1 MSLALRVRSIL
12 SAGMIGSHLARECAC
27 ANLALAVPRVAYDI
41 LAPVETELA
50 ALRHW
55 MKRFDLAVGS
65 ALALLGAFV
74 TREALATRA
83 LSGAERTASYG
94 IARVDTAAASDSVVV
109 VVRRPITVTAS
120 SPAPEI
126 KRRLEQL
133 SEDTYIADVIASHD
147 SALAR
152 WPDRAG
158 IPLRVWVQASSRHP
172 GFDEALVP
180 VVRRAFVEWAEV
192 GIPVTFTFVL
202 DSSLADVHVTWVDRF
217 NESISGKTLWAHDDD
232 WWIIDANIQ
241 LAVHHHSG
249 ERLDSTSIRA
259 IAMHEVGHLLGLDHT
274 TDTTSIMAPKVRVR
288 ELSAADRATAQLLY
302 RLPAGRLGEP
312 TSPRR

>member
-1 MSLALRVRSIL
+1 
-12 SAGMIGSHLARECAC
+12 MIGTHLARECAC

-50 ALRHW
+50 AHRHW
-55 MKRFDLAVGS
+55 MKRFDLAFGS

-109 VVRRPITVTAS
+109 ARRPVAPHRS
-120 SPAPEI
+120 SAPET
-126 KRRLEQL
+126 KRRLEEL

-158 IPLRVWVQASSRHP
+158 IPLRVWVQPTSRHA

-192 GIPVTFTFVL
+192 GIPVTFTFVV

-288 ELSAADRATAQLLY
+288 DLSAADRATAQLLY